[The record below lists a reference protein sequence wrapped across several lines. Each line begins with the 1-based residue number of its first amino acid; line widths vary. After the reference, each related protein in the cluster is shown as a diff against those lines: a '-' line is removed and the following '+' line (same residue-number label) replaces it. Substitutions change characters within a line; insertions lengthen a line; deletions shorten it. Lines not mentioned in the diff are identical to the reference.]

1 MANDVRTR
9 FKNAFNAFMNRNDDE
24 YNYQTTGSSSYYRPD
39 RVRLTRGGERTIVT
53 SIYNRIALDVAAIN
67 IRHVRVDNNGRY
79 SEEIR
84 SGLNECLSVEANTD
98 QTGRMLIQDIVM
110 TCLDEGVACV
120 VPENTTVDP
129 EKTSSYDILSMRVG
143 SIVEWF
149 PKHVRVRLYNEETG
163 LKEEITLSKAN
174 VAIIENPLYSVIN
187 EPNSTVQRLIR
198 KLNLLD
204 DIDEQ
209 SSSGKLDLIIQLPY
223 TIKSEAR
230 RQQAEQRRKD
240 IEDQLAGSRYGIA
253 YADATEHITQ
263 LNRSVENNLLNTIQ
277 YLTKLMYSQIGI
289 TQNILEG
296 TAGDQEYLNYKNQTI
311 EPFISA
317 ICNEFKR
324 KFISKTARTQ
334 GQSIKYFEEPFK
346 LVPVAQ
352 IADIADKFTRNEIL
366 TPNEVRQIIGMKP
379 ADDQNADEL
388 RNRNISQ
395 SADEIKAKLGM
406 TDENGMP
413 VDDGSGA
420 PVDDGS
426 GYYEDESDYP
436 DDGYADQYADESD
449 GQVDTDMPVDDV
461 PTGAAEAFDEA
472 PDDSDEE
479 STEDT
484 RVDTD
489 MSVDDVPTGA
499 AKAFDEAPD
508 DSDDSD
514 DSDDESYSKSKAS
527 KSKPGLDA
535 FDEDDL
541 DEEQARAFL
550 GV

>member
-1 MANDVRTR
+1 MANDIRTR
-9 FKNAFNAFMNRNDDE
+9 FKNAYNAFMNRNDQVD
-24 YNYQTTGSSSYYRPD
+24 YQSVGASSYYRPD
-39 RVRLTRGGERTIVT
+39 RVRLTRGGERSIVT

-67 IRHVRVDNNGRY
+67 IRHVRIDANGRY
-79 SEEIR
+79 SEEID
-84 SGLNECLSVEANTD
+84 SGLNNCLSLEANTD

-120 VPENTTVDP
+120 VPENTTVNP
-129 EKTSSYDILSMRVG
+129 ELTQSYDILSMRVG

-163 LKEEITLSKAN
+163 LKEEITLPKST

-198 KLNLLD
+198 KLSLLD
-204 DIDEQ
+204 VIDEQ

-230 RQQAEQRRKD
+230 RQQAEKRRKD

-277 YLTKLMYSQIGI
+277 YLTQMMYSQIGM
-289 TQNILEG
+289 TQAILEG

-311 EPFISA
+311 EPFIAA

-334 GQSIKYFEEPFK
+334 GQSIKYFEDPFK

-366 TPNEVRQIIGMKP
+366 TPNEVRQIIGIKP
-379 ADDQNADEL
+379 AEDQNADEL

-395 SADEIKAKLGM
+395 SADEIQAKLGM
-406 TDENGMP
+406 NGQP
-413 VDDGSGA
+413 SSLGEDAGSEGEEY
-420 PVDDGS
+420 G
-426 GYYEDESDYP
+426 DESNELQDDEDY
-436 DDGYADQYADESD
+436 DES
-449 GQVDTDMPVDDV
+449 G
-461 PTGAAEAFDEA
+461 ELDEG
-472 PDDSDEE
+472 SY
-479 STEDT
+479 
-484 RVDTD
+484 
-489 MSVDDVPTGA
+489 G
-499 AKAFDEAPD
+499 D

-514 DSDDESYSKSKAS
+514 DDSDDSEYADYVELS
-527 KSKPGLDA
+527 
-535 FDEDDL
+535 
-541 DEEQARAFL
+541 DEEARKFL

>member
-1 MANDVRTR
+1 MANDIRTR
-9 FKNAFNAFMNRNDDE
+9 FKNAYNAFMNRNE
-24 YNYQTTGSSSYYRPD
+24 QTSYQSVGSSSYYRPD
-39 RVRLTRGGERTIVT
+39 RVRLSRGGERSIVT

-67 IRHVRVDNNGRY
+67 IRHVRIDGNGRY
-79 SEEIR
+79 SEEID
-84 SGLNECLSVEANTD
+84 SGLNNCLSLEANTD

-120 VPENTTVDP
+120 VPENTTVNP
-129 EKTSSYDILSMRVG
+129 ELTSSYDILSMRVG
-143 SIVEWF
+143 SIVEWY

-163 LKEEITLSKAN
+163 QKEEITLPKST

-198 KLNLLD
+198 KLGLLD
-204 DIDEQ
+204 VIDEQ

-230 RQQAEQRRKD
+230 REQAEKRRKD

-277 YLTKLMYSQIGI
+277 YLTQMMYSQLGM
-289 TQNILEG
+289 TQAILEG

-311 EPFISA
+311 EPFIAA

-334 GQSIKYFEEPFK
+334 GQSIKYFEDPFK
-346 LVPVAQ
+346 LVPVSQ

-366 TPNEVRQIIGMKP
+366 TPNEVRQIIGIKP
-379 ADDQNADEL
+379 AEDQSADEL

-395 SADEIKAKLGM
+395 SGDEIRAKLGM
-406 TDENGMP
+406 DGQQSSLGS
-413 VDDGSGA
+413 DDGSGEEKY
-420 PVDDGS
+420 S
-426 GYYEDESDYP
+426 DESDEDYDAQGDVSDSS
-436 DDGYADQYADESD
+436 DDDPEYADYVEL
-449 GQVDTDMPVDDV
+449 
-461 PTGAAEAFDEA
+461 
-472 PDDSDEE
+472 SDEE
-479 STEDT
+479 
-484 RVDTD
+484 
-489 MSVDDVPTGA
+489 
-499 AKAFDEAPD
+499 
-508 DSDDSD
+508 
-514 DSDDESYSKSKAS
+514 
-527 KSKPGLDA
+527 
-535 FDEDDL
+535 
-541 DEEQARAFL
+541 ARKFL

>member
-1 MANDVRTR
+1 MANDIRTR
-9 FKNAFNAFMNRNDDE
+9 FKNAYNAFMNRND
-24 YNYQTTGSSSYYRPD
+24 QTDFQSIGSSSYYRPD
-39 RVRLTRGGERTIVT
+39 RVRLTRGGERSIVT

-67 IRHVRVDNNGRY
+67 IRHVRIDGNGRY
-79 SEEIR
+79 SEEID
-84 SGLNECLSVEANTD
+84 SGLNNCLSLEANTD

-120 VPENTTVDP
+120 VPENTTVNP
-129 EKTSSYDILSMRVG
+129 ELTQSYDILSMRVG

-163 LKEEITLSKAN
+163 LKEEITLPKST
-174 VAIIENPLYSVIN
+174 VAIVENPLYSVIN

-198 KLNLLD
+198 KLGLLD
-204 DIDEQ
+204 AIDEQ

-230 RQQAEQRRKD
+230 RQQADKRRKD
-240 IEDQLAGSRYGIA
+240 IEDQLSGTRYGIA
-253 YADATEHITQ
+253 YTDATEHITQ

-277 YLTKLMYSQIGI
+277 YLTQMMYSQIGM
-289 TQNILEG
+289 TQSILEG

-311 EPFISA
+311 EPFVSA

-334 GQSIKYFEEPFK
+334 GQSIKYFEDPFK

-366 TPNEVRQIIGMKP
+366 TPNEVRQIIGIKP

-395 SADEIKAKLGM
+395 SADEIQAKLGM
-406 TDENGMP
+406 NGQESSLGDESGEMTDPNAEA
-413 VDDGSGA
+413 DSG
-420 PVDDGS
+420 
-426 GYYEDESDYP
+426 YEDESQDEYT
-436 DDGYADQYADESD
+436 DGSDTEYVDDESQDEYVDDESEDGYADDES
-449 GQVDTDMPVDDV
+449 
-461 PTGAAEAFDEA
+461 
-472 PDDSDEE
+472 
-479 STEDT
+479 
-484 RVDTD
+484 
-489 MSVDDVPTGA
+489 
-499 AKAFDEAPD
+499 
-508 DSDDSD
+508 
-514 DSDDESYSKSKAS
+514 
-527 KSKPGLDA
+527 
-535 FDEDDL
+535 EDDDDGTYL
-541 DEEQARAFL
+541 TEEEARAFL

>member
-1 MANDVRTR
+1 MANDIRTR
-9 FKNAFNAFMNRNDDE
+9 FKNAYNAFMNRNDQA
-24 YNYQTTGSSSYYRPD
+24 NYQSVGASSYYRPD
-39 RVRLTRGGERTIVT
+39 RVRLTRGGERSIVT
-53 SIYNRIALDVAAIN
+53 SMYNRIALDVAAIN
-67 IRHVRVDNNGRY
+67 IRHVRIDGNGRY
-79 SEEIR
+79 SEEID
-84 SGLNECLSVEANTD
+84 SGLNNCLSLEANTD

-120 VPENTTVDP
+120 VPENTTVNP
-129 EKTSSYDILSMRVG
+129 ELTQSYDILSMRVG

-163 LKEEITLSKAN
+163 LKEEITLLKST

-198 KLNLLD
+198 KLSLLD
-204 DIDEQ
+204 VIDEQ

-230 RQQAEQRRKD
+230 RQQAEKRRKD

-277 YLTKLMYSQIGI
+277 YLTQMMYSQIGM
-289 TQNILEG
+289 TQAILEG

-311 EPFISA
+311 EPFIAA

-334 GQSIKYFEEPFK
+334 GQSIKYFEDPFR

-366 TPNEVRQIIGMKP
+366 TPNEVRQIIGIKP
-379 ADDQNADEL
+379 AEDQNADEL

-395 SADEIKAKLGM
+395 SADEIQANLGM
-406 TDENGMP
+406 NGQP
-413 VDDGSGA
+413 SSLGEDNASEGEE
-420 PVDDGS
+420 
-426 GYYEDESDYP
+426 YYDESN
-436 DDGYADQYADESD
+436 E
-449 GQVDTDMPVDDV
+449 
-461 PTGAAEAFDEA
+461 
-472 PDDSDEE
+472 
-479 STEDT
+479 
-484 RVDTD
+484 
-489 MSVDDVPTGA
+489 
-499 AKAFDEAPD
+499 
-508 DSDDSD
+508 SDDSD
-514 DSDDESYSKSKAS
+514 YSAQGDEYYDESYGSDEG
-527 KSKPGLDA
+527 GLDDGSEYA
-535 FDEDDL
+535 DYVEL
-541 DEEQARAFL
+541 SDEEARKFL

>member
-24 YNYQTTGSSSYYRPD
+24 YNYQATGSSSYYRPD

-67 IRHVRVDNNGRY
+67 IRHVRVDANGRY
-79 SEEIR
+79 SEEIK

-120 VPENTTVDP
+120 VPENTTVNP

-395 SADEIKAKLGM
+395 SADEIKTKLGM

-413 VDDGSGA
+413 IDDESGA

-426 GYYEDESDYP
+426 GYYEDESGYQ
-436 DDGYADQYADESD
+436 DDGYADQYTDESD
-449 GQVDTDMPVDDV
+449 GQVDTDMPVDNVPTGAAEAFDGAPDDSDDESTEDTRVDTDMPVDDV

-472 PDDSDEE
+472 PNDSDNE
-479 STEDT
+479 S
-484 RVDTD
+484 
-489 MSVDDVPTGA
+489 
-499 AKAFDEAPD
+499 
-508 DSDDSD
+508 DS
-514 DSDDESYSKSKAS
+514 KPKTS

-535 FDEDDL
+535 FDADDL

>member
-1 MANDVRTR
+1 MANDIRTR
-9 FKNAFNAFMNRNDDE
+9 FKNAYNAFMNRNDQA
-24 YNYQTTGSSSYYRPD
+24 NYQSVGASSYYRPD
-39 RVRLTRGGERTIVT
+39 RVRLTRGGERSIVT

-67 IRHVRVDNNGRY
+67 IRHVRIDGNGRY
-79 SEEIR
+79 SEEID
-84 SGLNECLSVEANTD
+84 SGLNNCLSLEANTD

-120 VPENTTVDP
+120 VPENTTVNP
-129 EKTSSYDILSMRVG
+129 ELTQSYDILSMRVG

-163 LKEEITLSKAN
+163 LKEEITLLKST

-198 KLNLLD
+198 KLSLLD
-204 DIDEQ
+204 VIDEQ

-230 RQQAEQRRKD
+230 RQQAEKRRKD

-277 YLTKLMYSQIGI
+277 YLTQMMYSQIGM
-289 TQNILEG
+289 TQAILEG

-311 EPFISA
+311 EPFIAA

-334 GQSIKYFEEPFK
+334 GQSIKYFEDPFR

-366 TPNEVRQIIGMKP
+366 TPNEVRQIIGIKP
-379 ADDQNADEL
+379 AEDQNADEL

-395 SADEIKAKLGM
+395 SADEIQANLGM
-406 TDENGMP
+406 NGQP
-413 VDDGSGA
+413 SSLGEDNASEGEE
-420 PVDDGS
+420 
-426 GYYEDESDYP
+426 YYDESN
-436 DDGYADQYADESD
+436 E
-449 GQVDTDMPVDDV
+449 
-461 PTGAAEAFDEA
+461 
-472 PDDSDEE
+472 
-479 STEDT
+479 
-484 RVDTD
+484 
-489 MSVDDVPTGA
+489 
-499 AKAFDEAPD
+499 
-508 DSDDSD
+508 SDDSD
-514 DSDDESYSKSKAS
+514 YSAQGDEYYDESYGSDEG
-527 KSKPGLDA
+527 GLDDGSEYA
-535 FDEDDL
+535 DYVEL
-541 DEEQARAFL
+541 SDEEARKFL

>member
-1 MANDVRTR
+1 MANDIRTR
-9 FKNAFNAFMNRNDDE
+9 FKNAYNAFMNRNDQA
-24 YNYQTTGSSSYYRPD
+24 NYQSVGASSYYRPD
-39 RVRLTRGGERTIVT
+39 RVRLTRGGERSIVT

-67 IRHVRVDNNGRY
+67 IRHVRIDANGRY
-79 SEEIR
+79 SEEID
-84 SGLNECLSVEANTD
+84 SGLNNCLSLEANTD

-120 VPENTTVDP
+120 VPENTTVNP
-129 EKTSSYDILSMRVG
+129 ELTQSYDILSMRVG

-163 LKEEITLSKAN
+163 LKEEITLPKST

-198 KLNLLD
+198 KLSLLD
-204 DIDEQ
+204 VIDEQ

-230 RQQAEQRRKD
+230 RQQAEKRRKD

-277 YLTKLMYSQIGI
+277 YLTQMMYSQIGM
-289 TQNILEG
+289 TQAILEG

-311 EPFISA
+311 EPFIAA

-334 GQSIKYFEEPFK
+334 GQSIKYFEDPFK

-366 TPNEVRQIIGMKP
+366 TPNEVRQIIGIKP
-379 ADDQNADEL
+379 AEDQNADEL

-395 SADEIKAKLGM
+395 SADEIQAKLGM
-406 TDENGMP
+406 NGQP
-413 VDDGSGA
+413 SSLGEDAGSEGEEY
-420 PVDDGS
+420 G
-426 GYYEDESDYP
+426 DESNELQDDEDY
-436 DDGYADQYADESD
+436 DES
-449 GQVDTDMPVDDV
+449 G
-461 PTGAAEAFDEA
+461 ELDEGSYA
-472 PDDSDEE
+472 
-479 STEDT
+479 
-484 RVDTD
+484 
-489 MSVDDVPTGA
+489 
-499 AKAFDEAPD
+499 D

-514 DSDDESYSKSKAS
+514 DDSDDSEYADYVELS
-527 KSKPGLDA
+527 
-535 FDEDDL
+535 
-541 DEEQARAFL
+541 DEEARKFL

>member
-1 MANDVRTR
+1 MANDIRTR
-9 FKNAFNAFMNRNDDE
+9 FKNAYNAFMNRND
-24 YNYQTTGSSSYYRPD
+24 QATHQSVGASSYYRPD
-39 RVRLTRGGERTIVT
+39 RVRLTRGGERSIVT

-67 IRHVRVDNNGRY
+67 IRHVRIDGNGRY
-79 SEEIR
+79 SEEID
-84 SGLNECLSVEANTD
+84 SGLNNCLSLEANTD
-98 QTGRMLIQDIVM
+98 QTGRMLVQDIVM

-120 VPENTTVDP
+120 VPENTTVNP
-129 EKTSSYDILSMRVG
+129 ELTQSYDILSMRVG

-163 LKEEITLSKAN
+163 LKEEITLPKST

-198 KLNLLD
+198 KLSLLD
-204 DIDEQ
+204 VIDEQ

-230 RQQAEQRRKD
+230 RQQAEKRRKD

-277 YLTKLMYSQIGI
+277 YLTQMMYSQIGM
-289 TQNILEG
+289 TQAILEG

-311 EPFISA
+311 EPFIAA

-334 GQSIKYFEEPFK
+334 GQSIKYFEDPFK

-366 TPNEVRQIIGMKP
+366 TPNEVRQIIGIKP
-379 ADDQNADEL
+379 AEDQNADEL

-395 SADEIKAKLGM
+395 SADEIQAKLGM
-406 TDENGMP
+406 NGQPSSLGEDASSEGEEYYDES

-420 PVDDGS
+420 QGNE
-426 GYYEDESDYP
+426 YYEESGDS
-436 DDGYADQYADESD
+436 DAGDYADESD
-449 GQVDTDMPVDDV
+449 SSNDDSEYADYV
-461 PTGAAEAFDEA
+461 EL
-472 PDDSDEE
+472 SDEE
-479 STEDT
+479 
-484 RVDTD
+484 
-489 MSVDDVPTGA
+489 
-499 AKAFDEAPD
+499 
-508 DSDDSD
+508 
-514 DSDDESYSKSKAS
+514 
-527 KSKPGLDA
+527 
-535 FDEDDL
+535 
-541 DEEQARAFL
+541 ARKFL

>member
-1 MANDVRTR
+1 MANDIRTR
-9 FKNAFNAFMNRNDDE
+9 FKNAYNAFMNRNDQA
-24 YNYQTTGSSSYYRPD
+24 NYQSVGASSYYRPD
-39 RVRLTRGGERTIVT
+39 RVRLTRGGERSIVT

-67 IRHVRVDNNGRY
+67 IRHVRIDGNGRY
-79 SEEIR
+79 SEEID
-84 SGLNECLSVEANTD
+84 SGLNNCLSLEANTD

-120 VPENTTVDP
+120 VPENTTVNP
-129 EKTSSYDILSMRVG
+129 EITQSYDILSMRVG

-163 LKEEITLSKAN
+163 LKEEITLPKST

-198 KLNLLD
+198 KLSLLD
-204 DIDEQ
+204 VIDEQ

-230 RQQAEQRRKD
+230 REQAEKRRKD

-277 YLTKLMYSQIGI
+277 YLTQMMYSQLGM
-289 TQNILEG
+289 TQAILEG

-311 EPFISA
+311 EPFIAA

-334 GQSIKYFEEPFK
+334 GQSIKYFEDPFK

-366 TPNEVRQIIGMKP
+366 TPNEVRQIIGIKP
-379 ADDQNADEL
+379 AEDANADEL

-406 TDENGMP
+406 DGQESSLGAE
-413 VDDGSGA
+413 DGSGA
-420 PVDDGS
+420 EEYSDEFGDDEAGAQD
-426 GYYEDESDYP
+426 DESYGSDSGDY
-436 DDGYADQYADESD
+436 A
-449 GQVDTDMPVDDV
+449 
-461 PTGAAEAFDEA
+461 
-472 PDDSDEE
+472 
-479 STEDT
+479 
-484 RVDTD
+484 
-489 MSVDDVPTGA
+489 
-499 AKAFDEAPD
+499 D
-508 DSDDSD
+508 DSDDGSEYTD
-514 DSDDESYSKSKAS
+514 YVELS
-527 KSKPGLDA
+527 
-535 FDEDDL
+535 
-541 DEEQARAFL
+541 EEEARKFL

>member
-1 MANDVRTR
+1 MANDIRTR
-9 FKNAFNAFMNRNDDE
+9 FKNAYNAFMNRNDQA
-24 YNYQTTGSSSYYRPD
+24 NYQSVGASSYYRPD
-39 RVRLTRGGERTIVT
+39 RVRLTRGGERSIVT

-67 IRHVRVDNNGRY
+67 IRHVRIDGNGRY
-79 SEEIR
+79 SEEID
-84 SGLNECLSVEANTD
+84 SGLNNCLSLEANTD

-120 VPENTTVDP
+120 VPENTTVNP
-129 EKTSSYDILSMRVG
+129 ELTQSYDILSMRVG

-163 LKEEITLSKAN
+163 LKEEITLLKST

-198 KLNLLD
+198 KLSLLD
-204 DIDEQ
+204 VIDEQ

-230 RQQAEQRRKD
+230 RQQAEKRRKD

-277 YLTKLMYSQIGI
+277 YLTQMMYSQIGM
-289 TQNILEG
+289 TQAILEG

-311 EPFISA
+311 EPFIAA

-334 GQSIKYFEEPFK
+334 GQSIKYFEDPFR

-366 TPNEVRQIIGMKP
+366 TPNEVRQIIGIKP
-379 ADDQNADEL
+379 AEDQNADEL

-395 SADEIKAKLGM
+395 SADEIQANLGM
-406 TDENGMP
+406 NGQP
-413 VDDGSGA
+413 SSLGEDNASEGEE
-420 PVDDGS
+420 
-426 GYYEDESDYP
+426 YYDESN
-436 DDGYADQYADESD
+436 E
-449 GQVDTDMPVDDV
+449 
-461 PTGAAEAFDEA
+461 
-472 PDDSDEE
+472 
-479 STEDT
+479 
-484 RVDTD
+484 
-489 MSVDDVPTGA
+489 
-499 AKAFDEAPD
+499 
-508 DSDDSD
+508 SDDSD
-514 DSDDESYSKSKAS
+514 YNAQGDEYYDESYGSDEG
-527 KSKPGLDA
+527 GLDDGSEYA
-535 FDEDDL
+535 DYVEL
-541 DEEQARAFL
+541 SDEEARKFL

>member
-1 MANDVRTR
+1 MANDIRTR
-9 FKNAFNAFMNRNDDE
+9 FKNAYNAFMNRNDQA
-24 YNYQTTGSSSYYRPD
+24 NYQSVGASSYYRPD
-39 RVRLTRGGERTIVT
+39 RVRLTRGGERSIVT

-67 IRHVRVDNNGRY
+67 IRHVRIDANGRY
-79 SEEIR
+79 SEEID
-84 SGLNECLSVEANTD
+84 SGLNNCLSLEANTD

-120 VPENTTVDP
+120 VPENTTVNP
-129 EKTSSYDILSMRVG
+129 ELTQSYDILSMRVG
-143 SIVEWF
+143 SVVEWF

-163 LKEEITLSKAN
+163 LKEEITLPKST

-198 KLNLLD
+198 KLSLLD
-204 DIDEQ
+204 VIDEQ

-230 RQQAEQRRKD
+230 RQQAEKRRKD

-263 LNRSVENNLLNTIQ
+263 LNRSLENNLLNTIQ
-277 YLTKLMYSQIGI
+277 YLTQMMYSQIGM
-289 TQNILEG
+289 TQAILEG

-311 EPFISA
+311 EPFIAA

-334 GQSIKYFEEPFK
+334 GQSIKYFEDPFK

-366 TPNEVRQIIGMKP
+366 TPNEVRQIIGIKP

-395 SADEIKAKLGM
+395 SADEIQAKLGM
-406 TDENGMP
+406 NGQESSLGAD
-413 VDDGSGA
+413 VGSGEEE
-420 PVDDGS
+420 
-426 GYYEDESDYP
+426 YYDESGESGDGDYTAQ
-436 DDGYADQYADESD
+436 DAEYYDESGESD
-449 GQVDTDMPVDDV
+449 AGDYVD
-461 PTGAAEAFDEA
+461 E
-472 PDDSDEE
+472 
-479 STEDT
+479 
-484 RVDTD
+484 
-489 MSVDDVPTGA
+489 
-499 AKAFDEAPD
+499 
-508 DSDDSD
+508 SDDSD
-514 DSDDESYSKSKAS
+514 DDSEYADYVELS
-527 KSKPGLDA
+527 
-535 FDEDDL
+535 
-541 DEEQARAFL
+541 DEEARKFL

>member
-1 MANDVRTR
+1 MANDIRTR
-9 FKNAFNAFMNRNDDE
+9 FKNAYNAFMNRNDQA
-24 YNYQTTGSSSYYRPD
+24 NYQSVGASSYYRPD
-39 RVRLTRGGERTIVT
+39 RVRLTRGGERSIVT

-67 IRHVRVDNNGRY
+67 IRHVRIDGNGRY
-79 SEEIR
+79 SGEID
-84 SGLNECLSVEANTD
+84 SGLNNCLSLEANTD

-120 VPENTTVDP
+120 VPENTSVNP
-129 EKTSSYDILSMRVG
+129 ELTASYDILSMRVG

-163 LKEEITLSKAN
+163 LKEEITLPKST

-198 KLNLLD
+198 KLSLLD
-204 DIDEQ
+204 VIDEQ

-230 RQQAEQRRKD
+230 RQQAEKRRKD

-277 YLTKLMYSQIGI
+277 YLTQMMYSQIGM
-289 TQNILEG
+289 TQAILEG

-311 EPFISA
+311 EPFIAA

-334 GQSIKYFEEPFK
+334 GQSIKYFEDPFK

-366 TPNEVRQIIGMKP
+366 TPNEVRQIIGIKP
-379 ADDQNADEL
+379 AEDENADEL

-406 TDENGMP
+406 DGQESSLGA
-413 VDDGSGA
+413 DDGSAEEEYYDEADASDDGY
-420 PVDDGS
+420 DTQGNEYYDGS
-426 GYYEDESDYP
+426 GESDE
-436 DDGYADQYADESD
+436 DAYA
-449 GQVDTDMPVDDV
+449 
-461 PTGAAEAFDEA
+461 
-472 PDDSDEE
+472 DDSDT
-479 STEDT
+479 SDSA
-484 RVDTD
+484 D
-489 MSVDDVPTGA
+489 
-499 AKAFDEAPD
+499 D
-508 DSDDSD
+508 DSEYADHVELS
-514 DSDDESYSKSKAS
+514 
-527 KSKPGLDA
+527 
-535 FDEDDL
+535 
-541 DEEQARAFL
+541 DEEARKFL